1 MHRLGKELDMR
12 ESNTKLPYEIPNVEV
27 LLIGDYILADVI
39 NVSNAIDKE
48 GGEDASDFFN

>member
-1 MHRLGKELDMR
+1 MR

-27 LLIGDYILADVI
+27 LMIGDYILADVI
-39 NVSNAIDKE
+39 NASNAIDKE